1 MEQSQVKEKILKVLK
16 EDFVGVLSTVEN
28 DKPYSRYMTFFNDE
42 FTLYTAT
49 SADTEKVDEIEK
61 NRNVHILLGYN
72 GEGFG
77 DSYVEISGTSEVSD
91 SSELKKKV
99 WNDHL
104 KAWFDGPEDPSYVVL
119 QINPSSIRLM
129 NNNGEPPEELTL

>member
-28 DKPYSRYMTFFNDE
+28 DKPYSRYMTFFNDD

-49 SADTEKVDEIEK
+49 NAETEKVDEIAK

-77 DSYVEISGTSEVSD
+77 DSYVEISGISEVSE
-91 SSELKKKV
+91 SPELKKKV

-104 KAWFDGPEDPSYVVL
+104 KAWFDGPEDPNYVVL